1 DNMAI
6 AAAHSLANYAEKRG
20 IHPDNIVPN
29 MEEAGVF
36 PEEAADVAMQAIK
49 DGVARL
55 SFSREEVFETA
66 LSEINQAR
74 ALMHNMMEQGF
85 IKAPP
90 MEILNEVLQ
99 ACLNEFKS

>member
-1 DNMAI
+1 MAI
-6 AAAHSLANYAEKRG
+6 AAAHSLAGFARRRG
-20 IHPDNIVPN
+20 IDPQNILAT
-29 MEEAGVF
+29 MDETEVF
-36 PEEAADVAMQAIK
+36 AHEAADVAMQAIK